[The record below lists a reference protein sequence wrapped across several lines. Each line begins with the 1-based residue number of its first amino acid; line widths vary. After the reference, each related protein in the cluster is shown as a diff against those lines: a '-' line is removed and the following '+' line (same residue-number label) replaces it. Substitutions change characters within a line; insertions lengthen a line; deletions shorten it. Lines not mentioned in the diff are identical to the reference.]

1 MHTPTDPYNS
11 ADADNPEETVLDPI
25 EEGQAENTAAQPAY
39 GQADELAWEKA
50 FTGESAAST
59 GAAEEAS
66 ESADFHNLPPEVRSN
81 ATLHDVISAHS
92 AEDSAFP
99 PAPPF
104 LAAEEAPAAEPAV
117 AEAPADP
124 ELESPAP
131 TSSELEFS
139 DSLAAGESTP
149 AAEADSA
156 QAEEVENHEHWAAD
170 PGDVAGTPAPYVPDA
185 PPSRFSAH
193 IAVFFAT
200 LVLIPIAWYLISDAG
215 VRLNLVPDNPWDTGH
230 INFAALLELAGGM
243 IALAMIALMARLSSL
258 GGQVWG
264 IVLTLLGLA
273 AVIVPGQAAA
283 LIERL
288 DKAIGGYNPFTGNVV
303 HHLGLDLGSGR
314 IAIFGFL
321 LFIFALAIHGARKRS
336 AARQEILLRHELAL
350 PQYEQNHK
358 SAPTEPATATPAA
371 E

>member
-25 EEGQAENTAAQPAY
+25 EEGQAENADAQPAY

-50 FTGESAAST
+50 FTGESAATT
-59 GAAEEAS
+59 GAAEESS
-66 ESADFHNLPPEVRSN
+66 ESADFHNLPPEMRSN
-81 ATLHDVISAHS
+81 ATLHDVMSAHS
-92 AEDSAFP
+92 AEESAFP

-104 LAAEEAPAAEPAV
+104 LAAEEPPAAPGLEFPEPA
-117 AEAPADP
+117 
-124 ELESPAP
+124 
-131 TSSELEFS
+131 SSELEFS

-149 AAEADSA
+149 AAAADSA
-156 QAEEVENHEHWAAD
+156 PAEEVENHEHWAAD

-215 VRLNLVPDNPWDTGH
+215 VRLNLVTDNPWDTGH

-321 LFIFALAIHGARKRS
+321 LFIFALSIHGARKRS
-336 AARQEILLRHELAL
+336 AARQEILLRRELAL
-350 PQYEQNHK
+350 PQYEQDHK
-358 SAPTEPATATPAA
+358 STPAEPTTATPAA

>member
-25 EEGQAENTAAQPAY
+25 EEGQAENADAQPAY

-50 FTGESAAST
+50 FTGESAATT
-59 GAAEEAS
+59 GAAEESS

-81 ATLHDVISAHS
+81 ATLHDVMSAHS
-92 AEDSAFP
+92 AEESAFP

-104 LAAEEAPAAEPAV
+104 LAAEEPPAAPGLEFPEPA
-117 AEAPADP
+117 
-124 ELESPAP
+124 
-131 TSSELEFS
+131 SSELEFS
-139 DSLAAGESTP
+139 DSVAAEESTP
-149 AAEADSA
+149 VTEADSA

-215 VRLNLVPDNPWDTGH
+215 VRLNLVTDNPWDTGH

-321 LFIFALAIHGARKRS
+321 LFIFALSIHGARKRS
-336 AARQEILLRHELAL
+336 AARQEILLRRELAL
-350 PQYEQNHK
+350 PQYEQDHK
-358 SAPTEPATATPAA
+358 STPAEPATATPAA

>member
-25 EEGQAENTAAQPAY
+25 EEGQAENADAQPAY

-50 FTGESAAST
+50 FTGESAATT
-59 GAAEEAS
+59 GAAEESS
-66 ESADFHNLPPEVRSN
+66 ESADFHNLPPEMRSN
-81 ATLHDVISAHS
+81 ATLHDVMSAHS
-92 AEDSAFP
+92 AEESAFP

-104 LAAEEAPAAEPAV
+104 LATE
-117 AEAPADP
+117 
-124 ELESPAP
+124 ESPAAP
-131 TSSELEFS
+131 ESEFPEPASSELEYS
-139 DSLAAGESTP
+139 DSVAAEESTP

-156 QAEEVENHEHWAAD
+156 PAEEVENHEHWAAD

-185 PPSRFSAH
+185 PPSRFSSH

-215 VRLNLVPDNPWDTGH
+215 VRLNMVTDNPWDTGH
-230 INFAALLELAGGM
+230 INFAALIELAGGM
-243 IALAMIALMARLSSL
+243 IALTMIALMARLSSL

-264 IVLTLLGLA
+264 IALTLLGLA

-288 DKAIGGYNPFTGNVV
+288 DKAIGGYNSFTGNVV

-321 LFIFALAIHGARKRS
+321 LFLFALAIHGARKRS
-336 AARQEILLRHELAL
+336 AARQEILLRRELAL
-350 PQYEQNHK
+350 PQYEQDHK
-358 SAPTEPATATPAA
+358 SAPAEPATATPAA

>member
-25 EEGQAENTAAQPAY
+25 EEGQAENADAQPAY

-50 FTGESAAST
+50 FTGESAATT
-59 GAAEEAS
+59 GAAEESS
-66 ESADFHNLPPEVRSN
+66 ESADFHNLPPEMRSN
-81 ATLHDVISAHS
+81 ATLHDVMSAHS
-92 AEDSAFP
+92 AEESAFP

-104 LAAEEAPAAEPAV
+104 LAAEEPPAAPGLEFPEPA
-117 AEAPADP
+117 
-124 ELESPAP
+124 
-131 TSSELEFS
+131 SSELEFS
-139 DSLAAGESTP
+139 DSVAAEESTP
-149 AAEADSA
+149 VAEADSA
-156 QAEEVENHEHWAAD
+156 PAEEVENHEHWAAD

-215 VRLNLVPDNPWDTGH
+215 VRLNLVTDNPWDTGH

-336 AARQEILLRHELAL
+336 AARQEILLRRELAL
-350 PQYEQNHK
+350 PQYEQDHK

>member
-25 EEGQAENTAAQPAY
+25 EEGQAENADAQPAY

-50 FTGESAAST
+50 FTGESAATT
-59 GAAEEAS
+59 GAEEESS
-66 ESADFHNLPPEVRSN
+66 ESTDFHNLPPEMRSN
-81 ATLHDVISAHS
+81 ATLHDVMSAHS
-92 AEDSAFP
+92 AEESAFP

-104 LAAEEAPAAEPAV
+104 LAAEETPAA
-117 AEAPADP
+117 P
-124 ELESPAP
+124 ELEFPEP

-149 AAEADSA
+149 AAAADSA
-156 QAEEVENHEHWAAD
+156 PAEEVANHEHWAAD

-215 VRLNLVPDNPWDTGH
+215 VRLNLVTDNPWDTGH

-258 GGQVWG
+258 GGQIWG

-288 DKAIGGYNPFTGNVV
+288 DKAIGGFNPFTGNVV

-336 AARQEILLRHELAL
+336 AARQEILLRRELAL
-350 PQYEQNHK
+350 PQYEQDHK
-358 SAPTEPATATPAA
+358 SAPAESDPAAPAA

>member
-25 EEGQAENTAAQPAY
+25 EEGQAENADAQPAY

-50 FTGESAAST
+50 FTGESAATT
-59 GAAEEAS
+59 GAAEESS

-81 ATLHDVISAHS
+81 ATLHDVMSAHS
-92 AEDSAFP
+92 AEESAFP

-104 LAAEEAPAAEPAV
+104 LAAEEPPAAPGLEFPEPA
-117 AEAPADP
+117 
-124 ELESPAP
+124 
-131 TSSELEFS
+131 SSELEFS
-139 DSLAAGESTP
+139 DSVAAEESTP
-149 AAEADSA
+149 VTEADSA

-215 VRLNLVPDNPWDTGH
+215 VRLNLVTDNPWDTGH

-321 LFIFALAIHGARKRS
+321 LFLFALSIHGARKRS
-336 AARQEILLRHELAL
+336 AARQEILLRRELAL
-350 PQYEQNHK
+350 PQYEQDHK
-358 SAPTEPATATPAA
+358 STPAEPATATPAA